1 MPAQRGRRLNAGDA
15 KRGGTAR
22 ISPDFAYGARGGAGL
37 VSFER
42 ARSAAS
48 SGGRSFAG
56 LGRNRRRRAAEV
68 AACTGAQ
75 RKRSYGVLSSKRRGW
90 GVSTRCGECN
100 GLEPVTKRSPE
111 PCRRRAPR
119 RRVQTQAERRLR
131 ELKRPGERGERM
143 RGSPRGARKARG
155 WLSSSSSRRSRRRR
169 RRPEEEGDGVG
180 GDVGGSG
187 SSRWSGRTGSTRRSS
202 WTCRGREESTVVA

>member
-1 MPAQRGRRLNAGDA
+1 MTQGVAPGVPAQRGRRLNAGDA
-15 KRGGTAR
+15 KRGGAAR
-22 ISPDFAYGARGGAGL
+22 ISPENAYRARGGAGL

-42 ARSAAS
+42 ALSAAS
-48 SGGRSFAG
+48 SGGRSIAG

-68 AACTGAQ
+68 AACTGAR

-119 RRVQTQAERRLR
+119 RCVRTLIGDGARRHRR
-131 ELKRPGERGERM
+131 ECARACSAPRNPRSTTVSSGERVNVHN
-143 RGSPRGARKARG
+143 
-155 WLSSSSSRRSRRRR
+155 
-169 RRPEEEGDGVG
+169 DGNYLVG
-180 GDVGGSG
+180 GDVFRRKQSGGYE
-187 SSRWSGRTGSTRRSS
+187 SSRGQESEGRG
-202 WTCRGREESTVVA
+202 